1 MPLREL
7 KVEYKAFEMKTALCH
22 KFDVFLADETIFRLL
37 PTFLGKAFYKR
48 KIFPRSVTKFFLE
61 FSGSLNHVFL
71 QSPLFLFTL
80 GIVRFS

>member
-37 PTFLGKAFYKR
+37 PAFLGKAFYKR
-48 KIFPRSVTKFFLE
+48 KIFPRSVTNFF
-61 FSGSLNHVFL
+61 FWSSVV
-71 QSPLFLFTL
+71 P
-80 GIVRFS
+80 